1 MEMKSDE
8 IPTRPRPRS
17 ASTRAPGFLHY
28 CPLSIAPSRADKT
41 NHSDR
46 RPHVADHGLA
56 PVVVFL
62 LSISSIEIGVLLA
75 PFTVRSSSPNRMS

>member
-41 NHSDR
+41 NHSGR

-56 PVVVFL
+56 PVVVSTLLFFL
-62 LSISSIEIGVLLA
+62 GIEIGYYWHHSQSGA
-75 PFTVRSSSPNRMS
+75 PLPTG